1 MRQGGPTCAGGLS
14 IAWGSVWPSQ
24 VYAEASGCSRA
35 EGTGSSPQGFTP
47 SQEGGRKRRTQ
58 RAGLWKWMDGGWLR
72 LLLLWPAAGG
82 VCPVPSQTETCE
94 LSQAHTVRKGQGPIW
109 GHPGTRMTRCRPLCL
124 LTAHRVGQCMGQGQ
138 GLALGPHRV
147 KASRLSVNGGACW
160 SALADAAQAP
170 SPAPM
175 PGSCM
180 EASGELPSLICSSS
194 LASS

>member
-1 MRQGGPTCAGGLS
+1 MLRPLGVPERRELDRPPRASRQAKREGGKGEHRE
-14 IAWGSVWPSQ
+14 Q
-24 VYAEASGCSRA
+24 VYGN
-35 EGTGSSPQGFTP
+35 GWM
-47 SQEGGRKRRTQ
+47 EGGYASSCFGQ
-58 RAGLWKWMDGGWLR
+58 
-72 LLLLWPAAGG
+72 LLE